1 MDFKN
6 KRVIITGGTRGIGQE
21 TALAFAARGA
31 RVAVTYA
38 GDEQSAARTREL
50 LADCGTDH
58 LVLQA
63 DVRDKACVDASVA
76 RVMDRWSGIDIL
88 VNNAGIHRDKLLM
101 FLSEQDWDQVLDTNL
116 RGTFICAQAVL
127 KPMIAQRWGRIV
139 NLASPSGIT
148 GRAGQANY
156 SASKGGI
163 IAFTKTLSK
172 ELARIGITVNAVSPG
187 VIQTSLTEKLDPRL
201 KADLRKQIPMERF
214 GEPREVAAM
223 ILFLASEAATY
234 VTGQVISVDG
244 GLT

>member
-31 RVAVTYA
+31 RVAVTYS
-38 GDEQSAARTREL
+38 GDEQSASRTRER
-50 LADCGTDH
+50 LADCGAEH
-58 LVLQA
+58 LIIQA
-63 DVRDKACVDASVA
+63 DVRDKACVDAMA
-76 RVMDRWSGIDIL
+76 AQVMERWSGIDIL
-88 VNNAGIHRDKLLM
+88 VNNAGVHRDKLLM
-101 FLSEQDWDQVLDTNL
+101 FLSEQDWDQVVDTNL
-116 RGTFICAQAVL
+116 RGTFLCAQAVL

-187 VIQTSLTEKLDPRL
+187 VIQTSLTEKLDPQL
-201 KADLRKQIPMERF
+201 KADLKKQIPMERF